1 MRHIATEKSFVID
14 RACEVTRLISL
25 CKLLARFLTE
35 AARQPYGRT
44 SRTNYVDARA
54 NLGPNEPFLRCEVP
68 VSIRE
73 RKRPRQPS
81 QSMTESQVLT
91 ALWMGAFLLV
101 HLGVIAR
108 VILRP
113 HREPASRVAWI
124 VVMIVLPVIGIL
136 TYILLGETSIGRRR
150 MSRLHA
156 VLAAMPDLTKAPGMD
171 SPNLQPKIPETYA
184 HLFRLGHSINGFEPV
199 GGNCASLLPDSNA
212 TIESMVADI
221 DASQNHVHLISY
233 IWLPDN
239 NGLKMVEALQRAV
252 ARKVICRAMADGLGS
267 RIMIESPH
275 WKAMQ
280 AAGVQV
286 ATALPIGNPL
296 LRPLRGR
303 IDLRNHR
310 KILVIDN
317 RITYCGSQNCADPEF
332 RIKAKFAPWVDAVM
346 RFEGPI
352 ARQNQYLFASDWMT
366 QMDGDLTPLLC
377 QPLPPGDPG
386 LTAQVI
392 GTGPTVYNSA
402 MPEVFETLLYTARR
416 ELVITTPYY
425 VPDEAMQT
433 ALCASAR
440 RGVTTTIIFPARN
453 DSWIVGAASRSYYS
467 DLLAAGVRI
476 YEYEGGLLHTK
487 SLTLDGEV
495 TLIGSANMDR
505 RSFDLNY
512 ENNILFYDPTLTAEM
527 RRRQDAYLAR
537 SQRVTAETVAQWPMT
552 RQLWN
557 NTIAMLGPIL

>member
-1 MRHIATEKSFVID
+1 MI
-14 RACEVTRLISL
+14 
-25 CKLLARFLTE
+25 
-35 AARQPYGRT
+35 
-44 SRTNYVDARA
+44 
-54 NLGPNEPFLRCEVP
+54 
-68 VSIRE
+68 
-73 RKRPRQPS
+73 
-81 QSMTESQVLT
+81 ESQVLT
-91 ALWMGAFLLV
+91 ALWTVVFLLV
-101 HLGVIAR
+101 HLGVITR

-124 VVMIVLPVIGIL
+124 VVVIVLPAIGIL
-136 TYILLGETSIGRRR
+136 AYILLGETSIGRRR
-150 MSRLHA
+150 VRRLCA

-171 SPNLQPKIPETYA
+171 APNLQPKIPETYA
-184 HLFRLGHSINGFEPV
+184 HLFRLGYSVNGFEPV

-221 DASQNHVHLISY
+221 DASQDHVHLISY

-239 NGLKMVEALQRAV
+239 NGLKVVEALKRAAARHV
-252 ARKVICRAMADGLGS
+252 ACRVMADGLGS
-267 RIMIESPH
+267 QIMIESAH

-286 ATALPIGNPL
+286 ATALPIGNLL

-332 RIKAKFAPWVDAVM
+332 RIKARFAPWVDAVM

-352 ARQNQYLFASDWMT
+352 ARQNQYLFASDWMA
-366 QMDGDLTPLLC
+366 QMGGDLTLLLR

-440 RGVTTTIIFPARN
+440 RGVGTTIIFPARN

-527 RRRQDAYLAR
+527 RRRQDAYLAC
-537 SQRVTAETVAQWPMT
+537 SHPVTAETVAQWSMI
-552 RQLWN
+552 RRLWN